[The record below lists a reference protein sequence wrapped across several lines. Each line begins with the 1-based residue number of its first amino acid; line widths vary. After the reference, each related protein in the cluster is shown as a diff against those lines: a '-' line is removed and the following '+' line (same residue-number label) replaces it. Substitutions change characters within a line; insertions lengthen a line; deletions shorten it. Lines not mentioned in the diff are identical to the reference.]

1 MLTNSKLW
9 QNNLTLPEHNFR
21 TCMTDSKVHSNI
33 IFSQQ
38 IDVELRKIVQKY
50 PVGKV
55 FLLTDQ
61 TAAGFCL
68 PLIQSV
74 IDEFSIRTVAIPSGE
89 ENKNIQSV
97 GLVWDFLSNNGADR
111 KSLLINIGGGMLT
124 DLGGFAAS
132 TFKRGLD
139 FVNIPTTL
147 LAQVDASLGGK
158 TGFNF
163 NGLKNEIGVFME
175 PNSVIINVNFL
186 KTIDR
191 ENFLS
196 GYAEMLKHG
205 LIKSREHW
213 DELLA
218 FDMENIDY
226 DALQEIIAHSVA
238 VKEWHVLNDLTE
250 QNIRKALNFG
260 HTVGHAFESYAMK
273 TGRPIL
279 HGYAVVYGM
288 IAELYLSVKQCGLGI
303 EELNSISSWMIS
315 KYGKFEIQES
325 DFEALYQL
333 MTHDKKNEGKRIN
346 FTLIPEI
353 GKVEINVDCPKEL
366 IVEALNYY
374 KSCGLRDTSSEL

>member
-1 MLTNSKLW
+1 M
-9 QNNLTLPEHNFR
+9 P
-21 TCMTDSKVHSNI
+21 DSNVHSNI
-33 IFSQQ
+33 VFSQH
-38 IDVELRKIVQKY
+38 IETELRKIVQNY
-50 PVGKV
+50 PAGKV

-61 TAAGFCL
+61 TASGFCL
-68 PLIQSV
+68 PLVQSV
-74 IDEFSIRTVAIPSGE
+74 IDEFAIKTVTISSGE
-89 ENKNIQSV
+89 GNKNIQSV
-97 GLVWDFLSNNGADR
+97 IHVWDFLSNNGADR
-111 KSLLINIGGGMLT
+111 KSLLVNIGGGMLT
-124 DLGGFAAS
+124 DLGGFSAS
-132 TFKRGLD
+132 TFKRGFD

-175 PNSVIINVNFL
+175 PNSVIINTNFL

-213 DELLA
+213 NELMA
-218 FDMENIDY
+218 FDLENIDY
-226 DALQEIIAHSVA
+226 GALQEIIAHSVA
-238 VKEWHVLNDLTE
+238 VKEWHVLNDLRE

-260 HTVGHAFESYAMK
+260 HTIGHAFESYAMK

-279 HGYAVVYGM
+279 HGFAVVYGM
-288 IAELYLSVKQCGLGI
+288 IAELYLSQKKCGLAPD
-303 EELNSISSWMIS
+303 ELNAISSWLID

-325 DFEALYQL
+325 DFEPLYQL

-366 IVEALNYY
+366 IIEALNFY
-374 KSCGLRDTSSEL
+374 KEI

>member
-1 MLTNSKLW
+1 
-9 QNNLTLPEHNFR
+9 
-21 TCMTDSKVHSNI
+21 MTDSKVHSNI
-33 IFSQQ
+33 LFSQQ
-38 IDVELRKIVQKY
+38 IEAELRKIVQKY
-50 PVGKV
+50 PTGKV

-61 TAAGFCL
+61 TAAGYCL

-74 IDEFSIRTVAIPSGE
+74 IDEFSIKQKAIPSGE

-139 FVNIPTTL
+139 FINIPTTL

-175 PNSVIINVNFL
+175 PNSVIINTNFL
-186 KTIDR
+186 KTIDH

-205 LIKSREHW
+205 LIKNREHW
-213 DELLA
+213 NELLTY
-218 FDMENIDY
+218 DMVHIDY

-238 VKEWHVLNDLTE
+238 IKEWHVLNDLRE

-260 HTVGHAFESYAMK
+260 HTIGHAFESYAMK
-273 TGRPIL
+273 TGQPIL

-303 EELNSISSWMIS
+303 EELNNISSWMIA

-353 GKVEINVDCPKEL
+353 GKVEINVDCSKEL
-366 IVEALNYY
+366 IIEALEFY
-374 KSCGLRDTSSEL
+374 KSCVFRDSSSGLKINS

>member
-1 MLTNSKLW
+1 
-9 QNNLTLPEHNFR
+9 
-21 TCMTDSKVHSNI
+21 MTDSKVHSNI
-33 IFSQQ
+33 VFSQQ
-38 IDVELRKIVQKY
+38 IDAELRKIVQKY
-50 PVGKV
+50 PPGKV
-55 FLLTDQ
+55 FLLTDVS
-61 TAAGFCL
+61 AAGFCL

-74 IDEFSIRTVAIPSGE
+74 IDEFSVKVVTIGSGE
-89 ENKNIQSV
+89 ENKNIQSIV
-97 GLVWDFLSNNGADR
+97 NVWDFLSNNGADR

-163 NGLKNEIGVFME
+163 NGLKNEIGVFKE
-175 PNSVIINVNFL
+175 PNFVIINTNFL

-213 DELLA
+213 QELMA
-218 FDMENIDY
+218 YDMENIDY
-226 DALQEIIAHSVA
+226 AALQEIIAYSVA

-250 QNIRKALNFG
+250 QHIRKALNFG

-273 TGRPIL
+273 SGRPIL

-288 IAELYLSVKQCGLGI
+288 IAELYLSAKQCGLGVD
-303 EELNSISSWMIS
+303 ELNSISAWMID
-315 KYGKFEIQES
+315 KYGKFEIRAS
-325 DFEALYQL
+325 DYEPLYQL

-353 GKVEINVDCPKEL
+353 GKVEINVDCSKEL
-366 IVEALNYY
+366 IIEALDYY
-374 KSCGLRDTSSEL
+374 RNLEL

>member
-1 MLTNSKLW
+1 
-9 QNNLTLPEHNFR
+9 
-21 TCMTDSKVHSNI
+21 MTDSKVHSNI
-33 IFSQQ
+33 VFSQH
-38 IDVELRKIVQKY
+38 ITDELRKIVKSY
-50 PVGKV
+50 PAGKV

-68 PLIQSV
+68 PLIQTV
-74 IDEFSIRTVAIPSGE
+74 IDEFSIKYIAIPSGE

-97 GLVWDFLSNNGADR
+97 GLVWDFMSNNGADR
-111 KSLLINIGGGMLT
+111 KSLLINVGGGMLT

-132 TFKRGLD
+132 SFKRGMD

-147 LAQVDASLGGK
+147 LAQVDASIGGK

-175 PNSVIINVNFL
+175 PNSVIINTNFL
-186 KTIDR
+186 KTIDH

-213 DELLA
+213 DELLT
-218 FDMENIDY
+218 FDMDNIDY

-238 VKEWHVLNDLTE
+238 IKEWHVLNDLTE

-260 HTVGHAFESYAMK
+260 HTIGHAFESYAMK

-288 IAELYLSVKQCGLGI
+288 IAELYLSAIECGLEI
-303 EELNSISSWMIS
+303 SELDSISSWLLA
-315 KYGKFEIQES
+315 KFGKFEIQES
-325 DFEALYQL
+325 DFDALYQL

-366 IVEALNYY
+366 IVEALEYY
-374 KSCGLRDTSSEL
+374 RSLEY

>member
-1 MLTNSKLW
+1 
-9 QNNLTLPEHNFR
+9 
-21 TCMTDSKVHSNI
+21 MTDSKVHSNI
-33 IFSQQ
+33 IFSQH
-38 IDVELRKIVQKY
+38 ISAELRKIVQKY
-50 PVGKV
+50 PTGKV
-55 FLLTDQ
+55 FLLTDK
-61 TAAGFCL
+61 TASGFCL
-68 PLIQSV
+68 PLIQDV
-74 IDEFSIRTVAIPSGE
+74 IDEFSIKLVVIPSGE

-97 GLVWDFLSNNGADR
+97 GLVWNFMSNNGADR

-132 TFKRGLD
+132 TFKRGMD

-175 PNSVIINVNFL
+175 PNTVIINTNFL

-213 DELLA
+213 NELMV
-218 FDMENIDY
+218 FDIENIDY
-226 DALQEIIAHSVA
+226 EAIQDIIANSVA
-238 VKEWHVLNDLTE
+238 VKEWHVINDLTE
-250 QNIRKALNFG
+250 QHIRKALNFG
-260 HTVGHAFESYAMK
+260 HTIGHAFESYAMK
-273 TGRPIL
+273 SGRPIL

-288 IAELYLSVKQCGLGI
+288 IAELYLSVKQCGLSI
-303 EELNSISSWMIS
+303 NELNRISSWMLR
-315 KYGKFEIQES
+315 KYGKFQIQES

-366 IVEALNYY
+366 IVEALEYFR
-374 KSCGLRDTSSEL
+374 KI

>member
-1 MLTNSKLW
+1 
-9 QNNLTLPEHNFR
+9 
-21 TCMTDSKVHSNI
+21 MTDSKVHSNI
-33 IFSQQ
+33 VFSRQ

-55 FLLTDQ
+55 FLLTER
-61 TAAGFCL
+61 TASGFCL
-68 PLIQSV
+68 PLIQAV
-74 IDEFSIRTVAIPSGE
+74 IDEFSVKTISIGSGE

-97 GLVWDFLSNNGADR
+97 VEVWDFLSNNRADR

-175 PNSVIINVNFL
+175 PNTVIINTNFL

-213 DELLA
+213 EELLA
-218 FDMENIDY
+218 YDMKNVDY
-226 DALQEIIAHSVA
+226 EVLQEIIAHSVA

-288 IAELYLSVKQCGLGI
+288 IAELYLSAKQCGLGLD
-303 EELNSISSWMIS
+303 ELNSISAWMIA
-315 KYGKFEIQES
+315 KYGKFEIQEN

-366 IVEALNYY
+366 ILEALNYY
-374 KSCGLRDTSSEL
+374 KSCGLRDSSSEL

>member
-1 MLTNSKLW
+1 
-9 QNNLTLPEHNFR
+9 
-21 TCMTDSKVHSNI
+21 MTVSKVHSNI
-33 IFSQQ
+33 VFSQH
-38 IDVELRKIVQKY
+38 ICGELQKIVKKY
-50 PVGKV
+50 PEGKV

-61 TAAGFCL
+61 TAAGFCI
-68 PLIQSV
+68 PIIQPV
-74 IDEFSIRTVAIPSGE
+74 INEFKIKQVAISSGE
-89 ENKNIQSV
+89 ENKTIQSI
-97 GLVWDFLSNNGADR
+97 GMVWDFLSNNGADR
-111 KSLLINIGGGMLT
+111 KSLLINLGGGMLT

-132 TFKRGLD
+132 TFKRGMD

-163 NGLKNEIGVFME
+163 NGLKNEIGVFNE
-175 PNSVIINVNFL
+175 PNSVLINTNFL
-186 KTIDR
+186 KTIDH

-205 LIKSREHW
+205 LIKSQEHW
-213 DELLA
+213 NELLN
-218 FDMENIDY
+218 FNIDDIDY
-226 DALQEIIAHSVA
+226 DLLQEIIAHSVA
-238 VKEWHVLNDLTE
+238 IKEWHVLNDLTE

-260 HTVGHAFESYAMK
+260 HTIGHAFESYAMK

-288 IAELYLSVKQCGLGI
+288 IAELYLSAKKCGLKI
-303 EELNSISSWMIS
+303 KKLNSISTWLLS

-366 IVEALNYY
+366 IFEALEYY
-374 KSCGLRDTSSEL
+374 RNLEY

>member
-1 MLTNSKLW
+1 
-9 QNNLTLPEHNFR
+9 
-21 TCMTDSKVHSNI
+21 MTDSKVHSNI

-38 IDVELRKIVQKY
+38 VDVELRKIVQEY
-50 PVGKV
+50 PAGKV
-55 FLLTDQ
+55 FLLTDKM
-61 TAAGFCL
+61 AADFCM
-68 PLIQSV
+68 PLIQKV
-74 IDEFSIRTVAIPSGE
+74 IDEYSIQIVAIGSGE
-89 ENKNIQSV
+89 ENKNIQSIV
-97 GLVWDFLSNNGADR
+97 EVWDFLSNNGADR

-175 PNSVIINVNFL
+175 PNSVIINTNFL

-213 DELLA
+213 DELLTY
-218 FDMENIDY
+218 DMENINY
-226 DALQEIIAHSVA
+226 DALQEIIAHSVV
-238 VKEWHVLNDLTE
+238 VKEWHVLNDLRE

-288 IAELYLSVKQCGLGI
+288 IAELHLSAKQCGLGI
-303 EELNSISSWMIS
+303 DELNSISSWMIA

-325 DFEALYQL
+325 DFEALYQI

-353 GKVEINVDCPKEL
+353 GKVEINVDCSKEL
-366 IVEALNYY
+366 IIEALEYY
-374 KSCGLRDTSSEL
+374 KNL

>member
-1 MLTNSKLW
+1 MSD
-9 QNNLTLPEHNFR
+9 P
-21 TCMTDSKVHSNI
+21 KVHSNI

-38 IDVELRKIVQKY
+38 IVAELRKIVQKY
-50 PVGKV
+50 PAGKV
-55 FLLTDQ
+55 FILTDQ
-61 TAAGFCL
+61 IASGFCL
-68 PLIQSV
+68 PFIQPL
-74 IDEFSIRTVAIPSGE
+74 IDECSIRHFAIPSGE
-89 ENKNIQSV
+89 ENKTIQLV
-97 GLVWDFLSNNGADR
+97 CLVWDFLSNNGADR
-111 KSLLINIGGGMLT
+111 KSLMINIGGGMLT

-132 TFKRGLD
+132 TFKRGMD

-147 LAQVDASLGGK
+147 LAQVDASIGGK

-175 PNSVIINVNFL
+175 PNSVLINTNFL
-186 KTIDR
+186 KSIDH

-213 DELLA
+213 EELLA
-218 FDMENIDY
+218 FDLENINY
-226 DALQEIIAHSVA
+226 GALQEIIAHSVA

-288 IAELYLSVKQCGLGI
+288 ITEVYLSAKLCGLDI
-303 EELNSISSWMIS
+303 IELNSISDWLLD
-315 KYGKFEIQES
+315 KYGKFEIQKH

-333 MTHDKKNEGKRIN
+333 MTHDKKNEGNRIN

-366 IVEALNYY
+366 IIEALKYY
-374 KSCGLRDTSSEL
+374 QNI

>member
-1 MLTNSKLW
+1 
-9 QNNLTLPEHNFR
+9 
-21 TCMTDSKVHSNI
+21 MTDSKVHSNI
-33 IFSQQ
+33 IFSQH
-38 IDVELRKIVQKY
+38 INAELQKIVQNY
-50 PVGKV
+50 PSGKV
-55 FLLTDQ
+55 FLLTDK

-68 PLIQSV
+68 PLVQST
-74 IDEFSIRTVAIPSGE
+74 IDKFSIRQVEIPSRE

-111 KSLLINIGGGMLT
+111 KSLLINLGGGMLT

-132 TFKRGLD
+132 TFKRGMD

-147 LAQVDASLGGK
+147 LAQVDASIGGK

-175 PNSVIINVNFL
+175 PNSVIINTNFL

-205 LIKSREHW
+205 LIKSRQHW

-238 VKEWHVLNDLTE
+238 VKEWHVLNDLRE
-250 QNIRKALNFG
+250 QNIRKALNYG
-260 HTVGHAFESYAMK
+260 HTIGHAFESYAMK

-288 IAELYLSVKQCGLGI
+288 IAELYLSAKQCGLSVD
-303 EELNSISSWMIS
+303 ELNNISTWLID

-353 GKVEINVDCPKEL
+353 GKVEINVDCSKDL
-366 IVEALNYY
+366 IVEALKYY
-374 KSCGLRDTSSEL
+374 QNI

>member
-1 MLTNSKLW
+1 MI
-9 QNNLTLPEHNFR
+9 
-21 TCMTDSKVHSNI
+21 DSKVHSNI
-33 IFSQQ
+33 VFSQQ
-38 IDVELRKIVQKY
+38 IADELRKIVQKY
-50 PVGKV
+50 PSGKV

-68 PLIQSV
+68 PMIQVV
-74 IDEFSIRTVAIPSGE
+74 IDDFSIMQIAIPSGE

-97 GLVWDFLSNNGADR
+97 GLVWDFLSKAGADR

-175 PNSVIINVNFL
+175 PNSVIINTNFL
-186 KTIDR
+186 KTIDH

-213 DELLA
+213 NELLT
-218 FDMENIDY
+218 FDMENINY
-226 DALQEIIAHSVA
+226 DVLQKIIAHSVSI
-238 VKEWHVLNDLTE
+238 KEWHVLNDLTE

-260 HTVGHAFESYAMK
+260 HTIGHAFESYAMK

-288 IAELYLSVKQCGLGI
+288 IAELYLSVKQCELGI
-303 EELNSISSWMIS
+303 DGLNSISDWMIS
-315 KYGKFEIQES
+315 RYGKFEIQES

-333 MTHDKKNEGKRIN
+333 MTHDKKNEGNRIN

-353 GKVEINVDCPKEL
+353 GKVEINVDCTKEL
-366 IVEALNYY
+366 IIEALEYY
-374 KSCGLRDTSSEL
+374 RSSKFQVSSST

>member
-1 MLTNSKLW
+1 MFGM
-9 QNNLTLPEHNFR
+9 P
-21 TCMTDSKVHSNI
+21 DSKVHSNI
-33 IFSQQ
+33 VFSQQ
-38 IDVELRKIVQKY
+38 IEAELRNIVQKY
-50 PVGKV
+50 PAGKV

-61 TAAGFCL
+61 TASGFCL
-68 PLIQSV
+68 PLIQTV
-74 IDEFSIRTVAIPSGE
+74 IDEFGIKTVVIPSGE

-97 GLVWDFLSNNGADR
+97 IQVWDFLSNNGADR

-175 PNSVIINVNFL
+175 PNSVIINTNFL
-186 KTIDR
+186 KTIDH

-205 LIKSREHW
+205 LIKNREHW
-213 DELLA
+213 DELMV
-218 FDMENIDY
+218 FDTKNIDY
-226 DALQEIIAHSVA
+226 SALQEIIAHSVA
-238 VKEWHVLNDLTE
+238 VKEWQVLNDLRE
-250 QNIRKALNFG
+250 QHIRKALNFG

-273 TGRPIL
+273 TSRPIL
-279 HGYAVVYGM
+279 HGYAVAYGM
-288 IAELYLSVKQCGLGI
+288 IAELYLSAKQCGLS
-303 EELNSISSWMIS
+303 EDELDRISAWMIS

-366 IVEALNYY
+366 IVEALEYY
-374 KSCGLRDTSSEL
+374 KSCGLRDTSS

>member
-1 MLTNSKLW
+1 
-9 QNNLTLPEHNFR
+9 
-21 TCMTDSKVHSNI
+21 MTDSKLHSNI
-33 IFSQQ
+33 VFSQH
-38 IDVELRKIVQKY
+38 IEAELRNIVQKY
-50 PVGKV
+50 PAGKV

-61 TAAGFCL
+61 TASGFCL
-68 PLIQSV
+68 PLIQPV
-74 IDEFSIRTVAIPSGE
+74 INEFGIKTVAVPSGE

-97 GLVWDFLSNNGADR
+97 IQVWDFLSNNGADR
-111 KSLLINIGGGMLT
+111 KSLLVNIGGGMLT

-175 PNSVIINVNFL
+175 PNSVIINTNFL

-218 FDMENIDY
+218 FDMDNINY
-226 DALQEIIAHSVA
+226 DKLQEIIAHSVA
-238 VKEWHVLNDLTE
+238 VKEWHVLNDLRE

-260 HTVGHAFESYAMK
+260 HTIGHAFESYAMK

-279 HGYAVVYGM
+279 HGFAVVYGM
-288 IAELYLSVKQCGLGI
+288 IAELYLSAKQCGLRI
-303 EELNSISSWMIS
+303 DKLNSISSWMID
-315 KYGKFEIQES
+315 KYGKFEILES

-366 IVEALNYY
+366 IIEALEFY

>member
-1 MLTNSKLW
+1 MA
-9 QNNLTLPEHNFR
+9 
-21 TCMTDSKVHSNI
+21 DSKVHSNI
-33 IFSQQ
+33 VFSQQ
-38 IDVELRKIVQKY
+38 IDAELRKIVQKY
-50 PVGKV
+50 PSGKV
-55 FLLTDQ
+55 FLLTDE

-68 PLIQSV
+68 PLIQPV
-74 IDEFSIRTVAIPSGE
+74 INEFSVKTVAIASGE

-97 GLVWDFLSNNGADR
+97 VKVWDFLSNNGADR

-163 NGLKNEIGVFME
+163 NGLKNEIGIFME
-175 PNSVIINVNFL
+175 PNTVMINTNFL

-205 LIKSREHW
+205 LIKSRGHW

-218 FDMENIDY
+218 YDMENIDY
-226 DALQEIIAHSVA
+226 SALQEIIAHSVA

-303 EELNSISSWMIS
+303 DELDSISAWMIA
-315 KYGKFEIQES
+315 KYGKFEIHES
-325 DFEALYQL
+325 DFEPLYQL

-366 IVEALNYY
+366 IIEALNYY
-374 KSCGLRDTSSEL
+374 KNI

>member
-1 MLTNSKLW
+1 
-9 QNNLTLPEHNFR
+9 
-21 TCMTDSKVHSNI
+21 MTDSKVHSNI

-50 PVGKV
+50 PAGKV

-74 IDEFSIRTVAIPSGE
+74 IDEFSIRMVAIPSRE

-213 DELLA
+213 EELLA
-218 FDMENIDY
+218 FDVENVDY

-238 VKEWHVLNDLTE
+238 IKEWHVLNDLTE

-260 HTVGHAFESYAMK
+260 HTIGHAFESYAMK

-303 EELNSISSWMIS
+303 DELNRISSWLIAN
-315 KYGKFEIQES
+315 YGKFEIQES

-353 GKVEINVDCPKEL
+353 GKVEINVDCSKEL
-366 IVEALNYY
+366 IIEALNYY
-374 KSCGLRDTSSEL
+374 KSCGLRDTSSEQ

>member
-1 MLTNSKLW
+1 
-9 QNNLTLPEHNFR
+9 
-21 TCMTDSKVHSNI
+21 MTDSKVHSNI

-38 IDVELRKIVQKY
+38 IAAELRKIVEKY
-50 PVGKV
+50 PSGKV

-61 TAAGFCL
+61 TAEVFCL
-68 PLIQSV
+68 PFVQSV
-74 IDEFSIRTVAIPSGE
+74 IDDFSIKIVTIGSGE
-89 ENKNIQSV
+89 ENKNIQSIV
-97 GLVWDFLSNNGADR
+97 DVWNFLSNNGADR

-226 DALQEIIAHSVA
+226 DALQKIIAHSVA

-260 HTVGHAFESYAMK
+260 HTIGHAFESYAMK

-279 HGYAVVYGM
+279 HGFAVVYGM

-303 EELNSISSWMIS
+303 NELNSISAWMIA
-315 KYGKFEIQES
+315 KYGKFEIQEN

-346 FTLIPEI
+346 FTLIPEV
-353 GKVEINVDCPKEL
+353 GKVEINVDCSKEL
-366 IVEALNYY
+366 IVEALEYY
-374 KSCGLRDTSSEL
+374 RKQK

>member
-1 MLTNSKLW
+1 MA
-9 QNNLTLPEHNFR
+9 
-21 TCMTDSKVHSNI
+21 DSKVHSNI

-38 IDVELRKIVQKY
+38 IGAELRKIVQNY
-50 PVGKV
+50 PEGKV

-61 TAAGFCL
+61 IASGFCL

-74 IDEFSIRTVAIPSGE
+74 IDEFSIRYVAIPSGE

-175 PNSVIINVNFL
+175 PNSVIINTNFL
-186 KTIDR
+186 RTIDH

-205 LIKSREHW
+205 LIKSRQHW
-213 DELLA
+213 GELLT
-218 FDMENIDY
+218 FDMQNINY
-226 DALQEIIAHSVA
+226 NALQEIISHSVA
-238 VKEWHVLNDLTE
+238 VKEWHVLNDLRE
-250 QNIRKALNFG
+250 QHIRKALNFG
-260 HTVGHAFESYAMK
+260 HTIGHAFESYAMK

-279 HGYAVVYGM
+279 HGFAVVYGM

-303 EELNSISSWMIS
+303 DQLSSISSWMTA

-353 GKVEINVDCPKEL
+353 GKVEINVDCSKEL
-366 IVEALNYY
+366 IVEALKYY
-374 KSCGLRDTSSEL
+374 KNL